1 MATSPNITDSKAL
14 SPWLRRA
21 AIALACATFPLIF
34 VGGLV
39 TTTRAGM
46 AVPDWPST
54 YGYNLFLYPWQT
66 WVFGPWKLFVEHGH
80 RLFGSLVGLLAIA
93 LLLIAIRTRAPRSYV
108 IGAVAMLIL
117 VCLQGFLGGARVL
130 LESRGILDGRSIAF
144 LHGCTGPIFFAYAA
158 LYATATAKHFRMTAP
173 PDRETSLRLVQTASL
188 VLAFLALVQLILGAS
203 LRHVPDAAEPNY
215 FRLMTLMHVLFAGA
229 LLIQS
234 VFLSGRILGRAALR
248 SAFGAS
254 ASLLLGLLVF
264 QIFLGVM
271 TWVLKYSYPPSLP
284 FADYF
289 AQLTIEHQS
298 TLQVLTVTA
307 HVANGALVLAL
318 ASRLALVSRRY
329 SLLNPTFTAPL
340 AAVALAEGLT

>member
-1 MATSPNITDSKAL
+1 MKATSPSTIATSSI

-21 AIALACATFPLIF
+21 AICLACATFPLIF

-80 RLFGSLVGLLAIA
+80 RLLGSLVGLLAIG
-93 LLLIAIRTRAPRSYV
+93 LLVIAIRTKAPRSYTV
-108 IGAVAMLIL
+108 GAVFMLIL

-130 LESRGILDGRSIAF
+130 LESRGILDGRSIAL
-144 LHGCTGPIFFAYAA
+144 LHGCTGPLFFTYAVI
-158 LYATATAKHFRMTAP
+158 YATATAKSFVTTPQLVRDTAIG
-173 PDRETSLRLVQTASL
+173 SVQTASL
-188 VLAFLALVQLILGAS
+188 VLAFLAVIQLVFGAS
-203 LRHVPDAAEPNY
+203 LRHVPDAAEPSY
-215 FRLMTLMHVLFAGA
+215 FRLMTLMHLLFAGA
-229 LLIQS
+229 LFVQS
-234 VFLSGRILGRAALR
+234 LFLSGRILTRESLR
-248 SAFGAS
+248 KIFGAS
-254 ASLLLGLLVF
+254 GSLLITLLVL
-264 QIFLGVM
+264 QISLGVA
-271 TWVLKYSYPPSLP
+271 TWVVKYGYPPSFP
-284 FADYF
+284 FASHF

-307 HVANGALVLAL
+307 HVANGSLILAL
-318 ASRLALVSRRY
+318 AARLALVSRRFS
-329 SLLNPTFTAPL
+329 SLTAPM